1 MMTENA
7 AIFSNPGTHTHR
19 EVTHTIAHTSD
30 KLCTASVKPDAAL
43 YFFSRHQTV
52 LKSTN
57 PHFHLFLILFASAYI
72 GCCSLPL
79 PNPITIAAAAI

>member
-79 PNPITIAAAAI
+79 PNPIPIAAAAI